1 MPNLKTTLKSFF
13 KFCPHCGKS
22 LGLKKIHGQTERVCP
37 ACGFVFWLNS
47 KPTASLLLVQ
57 KGQVLLAKRA
67 INPNKGEWDL
77 PGGFLEIDER
87 PEKGLQREIREELGI
102 RIIRPT
108 FFGIYL
114 GHYASTPPQATFNV
128 YYLSTH
134 FTGTLKPQ
142 DDVTSLAWHPLKRLP
157 KKIAFANNRQA
168 LRDLRV
174 FLKR

>member
-1 MPNLKTTLKSFF
+1 MPNLKPILQGYFR
-13 KFCPHCGKS
+13 FCPHCGARM
-22 LGLKKIHGQTERVCP
+22 GLKKINGQTERACP
-37 ACGFVFWLNS
+37 ACGLVFWLNS

-67 INPNKGEWDL
+67 VSPNKGEWDL
-77 PGGFLEIDER
+77 PGGFLEFDET
-87 PEKGLQREIREELGI
+87 PEKGLQREMREELGV

-114 GHYASTPPQATFNV
+114 GHYASIPPQATFNV
-128 YYLSTH
+128 YYLATR
-134 FTGTLKPQ
+134 FTGTLRPA
-142 DDVTSLAWHPLKRLP
+142 DDVASIAWHPLNRLP